1 MAKQAKEEITLKATK
16 QDYNLLYFI
25 ETSQK
30 GINSAHPKIVKKQIE
45 GVTGD
50 KLFLIIHTNGG
61 DIYSA
66 VKIMQILQKKFQ
78 EIIAIVPD
86 YAYSSGT
93 VMSIGCNEIYM
104 SESSTLGPLDLP
116 MEHPKEGSTI
126 SSLDITNTLTNLAS
140 ICTSIGIQI
149 YTELRKDNEDL
160 KLGKDAASKLAFN
173 TASKIISPIIDKI
186 DPFSLQR
193 GYREAKIGLTYAIDL
208 IYSRM
213 MKDDFYQAVSTSSAL
228 VNNYPSHGF
237 GIFKNEAENVLKLKI
252 KDLDTLSLWKQIE
265 TQFNKLKGD
274 YSKYVKYEKISI

>member
-1 MAKQAKEEITLKATK
+1 
-16 QDYNLLYFI
+16 
-25 ETSQK
+25 
-30 GINSAHPKIVKKQIE
+30 
-45 GVTGD
+45 
-50 KLFLIIHTNGG
+50 
-61 DIYSA
+61 
-66 VKIMQILQKKFQ
+66 
-78 EIIAIVPD
+78 
-86 YAYSSGT
+86 
-93 VMSIGCNEIYM
+93 MSIGCNEIYM